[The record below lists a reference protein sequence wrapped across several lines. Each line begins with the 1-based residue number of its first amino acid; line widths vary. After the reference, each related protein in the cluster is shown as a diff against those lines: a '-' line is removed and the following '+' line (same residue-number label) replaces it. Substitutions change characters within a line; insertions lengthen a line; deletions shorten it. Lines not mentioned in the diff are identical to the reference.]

1 MRRPNR
7 SRKVI
12 PHPPVTKCT
21 RVGPGS
27 GGEGPRSLIKSR
39 FVSLSLDSVSVESHL
54 KTLWLQRSLSCL
66 TNITIFFF
74 GETGETKAWTLSSTA
89 HCRTVA
95 RSQGRKNR
103 MSKSAPSFAE
113 GFGGRAVRSSCALL
127 FLRGDRSSL
136 FSENRSSHRLTRG

>member
-27 GGEGPRSLIKSR
+27 GGGGPRSLIKSR
-39 FVSLSLDSVSVESHL
+39 FVSLSLDSVSVESLL

-66 TNITIFFF
+66 TNFTIFFF

-89 HCRTVA
+89 
-95 RSQGRKNR
+95 QGRKVAR
-103 MSKSAPSFAE
+103 IECQRAHPPSPKASEGGQYAVHARCFFCGEIDLRFSA
-113 GFGGRAVRSSCALL
+113 RSGLL
-127 FLRGDRSSL
+127 TD
-136 FSENRSSHRLTRG
+136 